1 MEGILNVYFVL
12 ASGGGA
18 RLTSRK
24 DQKGIRPRSN
34 TGRAQQ
40 IALQSVHLIIRHLVC
55 SLDVFA

>member
-1 MEGILNVYFVL
+1 MYIL
-12 ASGGGA
+12 SWPGGT

-34 TGRAQQ
+34 TGPVQQ

-55 SLDVFA
+55 SLDVLA

>member
-12 ASGGGA
+12 ASGGA

-34 TGRAQQ
+34 AGRAQQ

-55 SLDVFA
+55 SLDVLA

>member
-1 MEGILNVYFVL
+1 MYIL
-12 ASGGGA
+12 SWPRGGA

-34 TGRAQQ
+34 AGRAQQ

-55 SLDVFA
+55 SLDVLA